1 MIDNSWLPVLKEEF
15 SKPYYKKLYE
25 FVKEEYSNYIVYP
38 PSEDIFNALTYT
50 PFENVKVVLL
60 GQDPYHEPGQA
71 HGLSFSVKPGVKIP
85 PSLMNMYKEL
95 NDELGLY
102 IPNNGYLKKWA
113 DQGVLM
119 MNTVL
124 TVRQGLANSHKN
136 KGWEQLTDAVIKAV
150 NEIDRP
156 VVYFLWGGNARAKK
170 SLITNPKHLV
180 LETVHPSP
188 LSAYNGFFG
197 CGHFKM
203 ANEFLEKNGIDL
215 IDWQIE
221 NI

>member
-85 PSLMNMYKEL
+85 PSLLNMYKEL

>member
-85 PSLMNMYKEL
+85 PSLLNMYKEL

-203 ANEFLEKNGIDL
+203 ANEYLEKNGIDL